1 MVINLGPL
9 QIRLKPLIAIC
20 VVMTVALLLNLG
32 AWQLGRAQD
41 KTALAETVRARQ
53 LEPAQALAEVVSM
66 DAITSEPARNAIENQ
81 AVTAQG
87 RYWNEAS
94 FLIAFQF
101 FQGAPGFELI
111 TPFQLQET
119 EQWVLISRG
128 WIAPGPGDEAIPT
141 IIPVEGDLAIT
152 GHIHTPA
159 AVVGVTQVQGEV
171 WPLRLRRLDIPL
183 AAKVLERPL
192 LPVVVRLA
200 EGEPG
205 LLARHWPAESV
216 TTRNNIGYALQW
228 FGMALLVS
236 VIAIFMSTNLRSL
249 MAERQA
255 EKLAQYARKLESQR
269 SRNVNK
275 Q

>member
-1 MVINLGPL
+1 MVVRLGPL
-9 QIRLKPLIAIC
+9 EVRLNPLIVIC

-41 KTALAETVRARQ
+41 KTALAEAVRARQ

-66 DAITSEPARNAIENQ
+66 GALTSEADISALENQ
-81 AVTAQG
+81 GVTAQG
-87 RYWNEAS
+87 HYWNEAS

-119 EQWVLISRG
+119 DQWVLVSRG

-141 IIPVEGDLAIT
+141 IMPIEGELAIT
-152 GHIHTPA
+152 GHIHTPP
-159 AVVGVTQVQGEV
+159 AVVGVTQVQGEE
-171 WPLRLRRLDIPL
+171 WPLRLRRLDMPL
-183 AAKVLERPL
+183 AAQVLERPL
-192 LPVVVRLA
+192 LPLVVRLA

-236 VIAIFMSTNLRSL
+236 VITLFMSTNLRSL
-249 MAERQA
+249 LAQRQA
-255 EKLAQYARKLESQR
+255 EKLAEYARKLESQR